1 MARKLTEQQERVLRE
16 ISTAAVVN
24 PKFQRKSIKVSEL
37 NWILPRDYDAPTTN
51 EVVQV
56 LFERGLVCKWSDT
69 GIDPICH
76 DDIVG
81 LADKFCEA
89 EGRPAMDVREAVLDK
104 ELTLE
109 LIADL
114 QASVDSAE
122 DEWGT
127 EYYKDLQRHVLFSW
141 CSIPAMRKVAN
152 EAGLD
157 TIMLAGE
164 WDRLAEIRRIE
175 LHETCGIE
183 LAQSVEVS

>member
-1 MARKLTEQQERVLRE
+1 MRKLTEQQARILRE

-37 NWILPRDYDAPTTN
+37 NWITWLKGETFGTSRQAMTN

-56 LFERGLVCKWSDT
+56 LFEQGLVCKWSDT
-69 GIDPICH
+69 GTAPICQ

-81 LADKFCEA
+81 LNNPDME
-89 EGRPAMDVREAVLDK
+89 VREAALDK

>member
-69 GIDPICH
+69 GMAPICQ

-81 LADKFCEA
+81 LNNPDME
-89 EGRPAMDVREAVLDK
+89 VREAALDK